1 MFLSFFPY
9 WTSKIHPFILN
20 FVVLYVQIHKL
31 MSRNTPA
38 NRQVVKDKLAKK
50 KQKEQEAAVKRKALL
65 KEIKQQVDA
74 KKA

>member
-1 MFLSFFPY
+1 
-9 WTSKIHPFILN
+9 
-20 FVVLYVQIHKL
+20 